1 MKRWFPKFYNL
12 LINWSFITIMH
23 GKSMYQLFLM
33 TPWHSMKTILTCVIP
48 AWEIAKA
55 WKRASNVSP
64 ARIYKGMTCKF
75 SYQQRKYLRRIR
87 PHWVYIVLAEVW
99 VKTFV
104 QTKNVLQSH
113 SLTWSLSIWS
123 AIIHTLWS
131 RRLVVDNKKEKLLKH
146 SLIKKTGLS
155 LLQQVFVF
163 MDTNGHSAC
172 INFGK

>member
-1 MKRWFPKFYNL
+1 
-12 LINWSFITIMH
+12 
-23 GKSMYQLFLM
+23 
-33 TPWHSMKTILTCVIP
+33 MKTILTCVIP

-64 ARIYKGMTCKF
+64 ARIYIGMTCKF

-104 QTKNVLQSH
+104 QTKNVLQPH

-123 AIIHTLWS
+123 AIFHTLWS
-131 RRLVVDNKKEKLLKH
+131 WRLEVDNKKEKLLKH
-146 SLIKKTGLS
+146 SLIKKLVSRLS
-155 LLQQVFVF
+155 SKFFWTWAPMVILPALTSENKWHIHFLELPIF
-163 MDTNGHSAC
+163 
-172 INFGK
+172 

>member
-1 MKRWFPKFYNL
+1 MRNRQSLKKGFKCKPCKN
-12 LINWSFITIMH
+12 I
-23 GKSMYQLFLM
+23 
-33 TPWHSMKTILTCVIP
+33 
-48 AWEIAKA
+48 
-55 WKRASNVSP
+55 
-64 ARIYKGMTCKF
+64 GMTCKF

-87 PHWVYIVLAEVW
+87 LHWVYIVLAEVW

-146 SLIKKTGLS
+146 SLIKKLVS
-155 LLQQVFVF
+155 VSSSKFVNLGS
-163 MDTNGHSAC
+163 NGHSAC
-172 INFGK
+172 INFRKQMTYSFFRVTNSLISNYQSISKTSYYNCQDS